1 MNELSLL
8 YFDIDGGRAE
18 PIRLALHFGQIEF
31 DDVRFPMKS
40 FPEVKATTPFG
51 QVPTLTVNGQVIT
64 QTNAILRFVGQQVGL
79 YPDDLMKALLVDE
92 VLDVVEDMID
102 KMVATFGMKGEAL
115 ESARA
120 SLLEGPY
127 RRYLEWMSDR
137 LVAQGEGFFAG
148 TELSIADL
156 KTWVWLKTLMSG
168 MFDHIPEQWL
178 AEHYPLLAEYTTV
191 IAQHP
196 CIASYYHRVS

>member
-79 YPDDLMKALLVDE
+79 YPDDLMEALLVDE

-120 SLLEGPY
+120 SLLEGSY
-127 RRYLEWMSDR
+127 SRYLEWMSDR

-156 KTWVWLKTLMSG
+156 KSLGVAKNADVWHVRSYSRTMAGRALSFVGRVYNRNCSTSM
-168 MFDHIPEQWL
+168 HCQ
-178 AEHYPLLAEYTTV
+178 LL
-191 IAQHP
+191 
-196 CIASYYHRVS
+196 S